1 MKNNKSKG
9 CLVAFLIFTVFVGLG
24 ILFIF
29 LSISKYTQPKTYD
42 VESNSFVKIDLS
54 KKLPYKEEVS
64 YFKRKSNLTF
74 FDLLNSLEKIKND
87 NNING
92 IILEDLSLPRAQRE
106 EILAKIKNIQQ
117 AGKKVYA
124 FTSNI
129 NRYKYS
135 ALSIANKIILT
146 PSESNFLMIRGYYYS
161 RVFLKRLFTK
171 LGIDFNVIHIGNY
184 KGAGEMFS
192 RNEMSPYMKENIT
205 KIIDSFFETDIENIV
220 KNRNL
225 NNKEFTEEVL
235 NGEYFLFSPKKALDN
250 NLVDELLYRNEFYK
264 KYNINNKKIIEINK
278 YSQSFQRDLY
288 KSKIAVIVA
297 DGNIVLGES
306 KKSFNPLFGDQE
318 SVGSDTFIKMI
329 NKVME
334 DENVKGVIIRVDS
347 PGGSA
352 LASDLMWN
360 AVEKLKK
367 KKPVYVSMGNMAASG
382 GYYISC
388 NADKIYANSSTITG
402 SIGVVAMIPDFS
414 EFLKNK
420 LYLNFDHFK
429 KGKYTNF
436 GNTSHITEA
445 ELTLI
450 EKSMRRT
457 YIEFKTRVAKGRNKS
472 SEYIENIAQGKVY
485 TGQQALDNGLI
496 DEIGDFSKVVA
507 DMKKNLK
514 TDNLSLEIYPK
525 PKSFFEKLSEGNP
538 FLSST
543 MDINSK
549 INTILEYDSRPKYL
563 FPYVNIIKQRR

>member
-1 MKNNKSKG
+1 
-9 CLVAFLIFTVFVGLG
+9 
-24 ILFIF
+24 
-29 LSISKYTQPKTYD
+29 
-42 VESNSFVKIDLS
+42 
-54 KKLPYKEEVS
+54 
-64 YFKRKSNLTF
+64 
-74 FDLLNSLEKIKND
+74 
-87 NNING
+87 
-92 IILEDLSLPRAQRE
+92 
-106 EILAKIKNIQQ
+106 
-117 AGKKVYA
+117 
-124 FTSNI
+124 
-129 NRYKYS
+129 
-135 ALSIANKIILT
+135 
-146 PSESNFLMIRGYYYS
+146 
-161 RVFLKRLFTK
+161 
-171 LGIDFNVIHIGNY
+171 
-184 KGAGEMFS
+184 
-192 RNEMSPYMKENIT
+192 
-205 KIIDSFFETDIENIV
+205 
-220 KNRNL
+220 
-225 NNKEFTEEVL
+225 
-235 NGEYFLFSPKKALDN
+235 
-250 NLVDELLYRNEFYK
+250 
-264 KYNINNKKIIEINK
+264 
-278 YSQSFQRDLY
+278 
-288 KSKIAVIVA
+288 
-297 DGNIVLGES
+297 
-306 KKSFNPLFGDQE
+306 
-318 SVGSDTFIKMI
+318 
-329 NKVME
+329 
-334 DENVKGVIIRVDS
+334 
-347 PGGSA
+347 
-352 LASDLMWN
+352 
-360 AVEKLKK
+360 
-367 KKPVYVSMGNMAASG
+367 MGNMAASG